1 MSRILKRKEWDRN
14 DLLQIALY
22 HDFIQKNEDGWFN
35 VDEIINYI
43 SGIRRCQ
50 NKPEYDFQTLEKHV
64 YNDVDHR
71 YIFNEDK
78 TLLRISPDHI
88 SPKYVE
94 EELKNAGTIKIK
106 QSVFKKNNLEF
117 VKDETRKIIITSGN
131 GRRWFF
137 PYETNRIFYID
148 DKRFFMPVELTR
160 GSAVAVSAYLNK
172 HTKYSY
178 QYRMAFIDFPA
189 VLNYIHALNS
199 ELADYEGNTY
209 RICIEQVSEQAVEKT
224 TDKSLEEL
232 ENDYWDKPGYKSYV
246 VTTCFAAR
254 KKPLSELSNEEIRL
268 LIGQKLGLKYLLPLA
283 IDILKTDPLIEV
295 TFYPGDLLYQL
306 LKLDFK
312 DWIDNKEERDSLLKI
327 VINNRSKIE
336 ENTEIP
342 EDRKKEM
349 LELLSGIENYDRH
362 RNS

>member
-1 MSRILKRKEWDRN
+1 M
-14 DLLQIALY
+14 
-22 HDFIQKNEDGWFN
+22 F
-35 VDEIINYI
+35 
-43 SGIRRCQ
+43 
-50 NKPEYDFQTLEKHV
+50 
-64 YNDVDHR
+64 HR

-117 VKDETRKIIITSGN
+117 VKDEIRKIIITSGN

-209 RICIEQVSEQAVEKT
+209 RICIE
-224 TDKSLEEL
+224 
-232 ENDYWDKPGYKSYV
+232 
-246 VTTCFAAR
+246 
-254 KKPLSELSNEEIRL
+254 
-268 LIGQKLGLKYLLPLA
+268 
-283 IDILKTDPLIEV
+283 
-295 TFYPGDLLYQL
+295 
-306 LKLDFK
+306 
-312 DWIDNKEERDSLLKI
+312 
-327 VINNRSKIE
+327 
-336 ENTEIP
+336 
-342 EDRKKEM
+342 
-349 LELLSGIENYDRH
+349 
-362 RNS
+362 

>member
-1 MSRILKRKEWDRN
+1 MGKIISISGQKGGCGKTTVSVILASMLAYKYGKKVMVIDADTSQQSFHMIRLD
-14 DLLQIALY
+14 DQTT
-22 HDFIQKNEDGWFN
+22 IQPYETGEKDENGEEIMEVENFEIYEEFSSKGIPAYPVVECRLN

-50 NKPEYDFQTLEKHV
+50 NMPEYDFQTLEKHV

-189 VLNYIHALNS
+189 VLNYIHALNA

-209 RICIEQVSEQAVEKT
+209 RICIE
-224 TDKSLEEL
+224 
-232 ENDYWDKPGYKSYV
+232 
-246 VTTCFAAR
+246 
-254 KKPLSELSNEEIRL
+254 
-268 LIGQKLGLKYLLPLA
+268 
-283 IDILKTDPLIEV
+283 
-295 TFYPGDLLYQL
+295 
-306 LKLDFK
+306 
-312 DWIDNKEERDSLLKI
+312 
-327 VINNRSKIE
+327 
-336 ENTEIP
+336 
-342 EDRKKEM
+342 
-349 LELLSGIENYDRH
+349 
-362 RNS
+362 

>member
-1 MSRILKRKEWDRN
+1 MENIFKRKEWDRN
-14 DLLQIALY
+14 DFLQICLY
-22 HDFIQKNEDGWFN
+22 QDFIQKDKDGWFG
-35 VDEIINYI
+35 VDEIISNI
-43 SGIRRCQ
+43 SNLRQTCRMS
-50 NKPEYDFQTLEKHV
+50 EYDFDALENQV
-64 YNDVDHR
+64 DNDVDHR
-71 YIFNEDK
+71 YLFNEDK

-88 SPKYVE
+88 APKYVE
-94 EELKNAGTIKIK
+94 EELKTAGSIKIK
-106 QSVFKKNNLEF
+106 QSVFKKNHLKF
-117 VKDETRKIIITSGN
+117 VKDEKRKIVITSGDEK
-131 GRRWFF
+131 RWEF

-148 DKRFFMPVELTR
+148 DKRFFMPVELTC
-160 GSAVAVSAYLNK
+160 GSAVAVSAYLTK

-283 IDILKTDPLIEV
+283 IDLLKTDPLIEV
-295 TFYPGDLLYQL
+295 TFFPGDLLYQL

-342 EDRKKEM
+342 EDCKKEM
-349 LELLSGIENYDRH
+349 LELLSGIEKYDRH